1 MHERILGLTEPI
13 CKYVSAKKP
22 VMVSWISV
30 TIVTYPALANGY
42 HHGSAGEI
50 MTMEKQ
56 SSFRI
61 TGMTCATCAARVEKA
76 LSEAPGVSSASVNLA
91 SEKATVAYNP
101 SVTSE
106 EALVSAVANA
116 GYGVATAEITLDLIG
131 MTCVNCAQTIESTL
145 RSVDG
150 VVSAGVNFAAE
161 KAIIRYNPEVTTVAR
176 LKKAVA
182 GAGYQAVSDD
192 ELTRD
197 SEREAREHQSRKL
210 KLLLIFSFSLAIPTF
225 ILSMATPFRET
236 VNNLVLLALASPVQ
250 FFVGWQFYLGTYKAL
265 RNRRANMDT
274 LIALG
279 TSAAYIYSLLVIIS
293 PGTFDG
299 DVYFDTA
306 ALIISIILL
315 GRYLEAR
322 AKGRTSQAIKKLIGL
337 QAKTANILVDGR
349 EVEVP
354 VEEVEA
360 DHIVVIRPGEKIPAD
375 GIVVEGV
382 SAVDESMLTG
392 EPMPVD
398 KKEGDLVVGG
408 TINKNGF
415 LKFRATKVGK
425 DTALAQIIRLV
436 EQAQGSKAPIQR
448 LADSV
453 SGVFVPVVIGIAV
466 LTFLIW
472 YFVGG
477 EPFAFA
483 LTAFISVMVIA
494 CPCALGLA
502 TPTAIMVGTGKGAQ
516 NGILIKTAEALE
528 QVHRIKTIVFDKTGT
543 ITRGKPAVTD
553 TVALNGFDESEILRL
568 AAIAEKGSE
577 HPLGE
582 AIVEAVREGHQELAD
597 PESFESLSGRG
608 VLARIEGKEVLLGN
622 RGLMGESGVDSLP
635 FEEKIQELEEDGK
648 TVMLMSVDRRL
659 AGLIAVADTVKANSA
674 EAIEQL
680 HQMGIE
686 TVMITGDNRR
696 TAQAIAQ
703 SVGINKVLAEVL
715 PEDKA
720 EEVRQLQ
727 ASGQVVAM
735 VGDGINDAPALAQAD
750 IGMALGSGTDVA
762 METGDIV
769 LVKDDL
775 RDVVE
780 AIRLSRYT
788 IGKIKQNLFWA
799 FFYNTTGIPIAAG
812 ILYPALGLL
821 LNPVIAAAAMAS
833 SSISVVTN
841 SLLMNRY
848 RARARSSVGIVDV

>member
-1 MHERILGLTEPI
+1 M
-13 CKYVSAKKP
+13 
-22 VMVSWISV
+22 

>member
-1 MHERILGLTEPI
+1 MQVRL
-13 CKYVSAKKP
+13 CQKKP
-22 VMVSWISV
+22 AMVSWVSV

-50 MTMEKQ
+50 TTMEKQ

-61 TGMTCATCAARVEKA
+61 TGMTCATCAVRVEKA

-91 SEKATVAYNP
+91 SEKATVAYDP

-116 GYGVATAEITLDLIG
+116 GYGVATGEVTLDLIG
-131 MTCVNCAQTIESTL
+131 MTCVNCAQTIERAL

-150 VVSAGVNFAAE
+150 VISAGVNFAAE

-197 SEREAREHQSRKL
+197 TEQEARERQSRKL
-210 KLLLIFSFSLAIPTF
+210 ELLLIFSFSLAIPIF

-250 FFVGWQFYLGTYKAL
+250 LFVGWQFYVGTYKAL
-265 RNRRANMDT
+265 RNKRANMDT

-306 ALIISIILL
+306 ALIISIVLL

-322 AKGRTSQAIKKLIGL
+322 AKGRTSQAIRKLIGL
-337 QAKTANILVDGR
+337 QAKTASILRDGR

-354 VEEVEA
+354 IEDVEVN
-360 DHIVVIRPGEKIPAD
+360 HIVVVRPGEKIPAD
-375 GIVVEGV
+375 GIVVEGM
-382 SAVDESMLTG
+382 STVDESMLTG
-392 EPMPVD
+392 EPMPVE
-398 KKEGDLVVGG
+398 KKEGAAVVGG

-453 SGVFVPVVIGIAV
+453 SGVFVPVVIGIAA

-528 QVHRIKTIVFDKTGT
+528 RAYRIKTIVFDKTGT
-543 ITRGKPAVTD
+543 ITKGKPAVTD
-553 TVALNGFDESEILRL
+553 TVALNGFDEGEILRL

-582 AIVEAVREGHQELAD
+582 AIVEAGREGHQELAD

-659 AGLIAVADTVKANSA
+659 AGLIAVADTLKDNSA

-788 IGKIKQNLFWA
+788 IRKIKQNLFWA
-799 FFYNTTGIPIAAG
+799 FFYNTSGIPIAAG
-812 ILYPALGLL
+812 ILYPVAGLL
-821 LNPVIAAAAMAS
+821 LNPIIAAAAMAFS
-833 SSISVVTN
+833 SVSVVTN

-848 RARARSSVGIVDV
+848 RARARSSVAAVKM